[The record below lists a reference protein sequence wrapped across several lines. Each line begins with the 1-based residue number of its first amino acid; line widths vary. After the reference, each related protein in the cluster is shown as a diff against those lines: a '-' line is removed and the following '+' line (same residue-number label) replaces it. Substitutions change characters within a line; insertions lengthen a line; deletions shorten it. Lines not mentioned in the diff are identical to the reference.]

1 VRLII
6 LGGPGS
12 GKGTQSSRL
21 HDSLN
26 LPVISTGE
34 VLREAIAANTF
45 LGAKAKPYVEK
56 GELVPDELSIQFMR
70 MRLLQPDTNK
80 GWLLE
85 GYPRTAFQAEE
96 LDFVLEDFSQQLD
109 YAIYLKLDESVMIE
123 RSRARSRFDDQLEIV
138 QRRIK
143 LFRERTIPILEY
155 YEPRQKLLT
164 INADQSR
171 ELVEREILQ
180 NLRPKT

>member
-1 VRLII
+1 MRLII

-12 GKGTQSSRL
+12 GKGTQSRRL

-26 LPVISTGE
+26 LPVISTGD
-34 VLREAIAANTF
+34 VLRGAIAANTV
-45 LGAKAKPYVEK
+45 LGAKAKSYVEK
-56 GELVPDELSIQFMR
+56 GELVPDELTIQFMR
-70 MRLLQPDTNK
+70 MRLLQPDTDN

-96 LDFVLEDFSQQLD
+96 LDFVLEDFQQQLD
-109 YAIYLKLDESVMIE
+109 CAIYLKLDESVMVE
-123 RSRARSRFDDQLEIV
+123 RSLARSRIDDQLEIV

-143 LFRERTIPILEY
+143 LFKERTIPILEY

-164 INADQSR
+164 VNANQPP
-171 ELVEREILQ
+171 ELVQQEILQ
-180 NLRPKT
+180 HLQPHP